1 MADAPAV
8 ASVEASLRIA
18 KYWQL
23 RAGWQTP
30 TGARTR
36 ALRTFSDSSPTA
48 LTEEHV
54 TLNVVNSWEKQTERG
69 RPAAARAAQAAQA
82 RRVAQ
87 AVAER
92 EEGRRRL
99 NTTTVAVSVASVL
112 AAGAVA
118 VVLPG
123 TSHAAVTGTSSGST
137 SSGSSS
143 SGSSSSGSS
152 STGSSDGSSSDSGS
166 SSSSD
171 QGGFQAPANSPQYS
185 SGGGSVTSGGS

>member
-1 MADAPAV
+1 
-8 ASVEASLRIA
+8 
-18 KYWQL
+18 
-23 RAGWQTP
+23 
-30 TGARTR
+30 
-36 ALRTFSDSSPTA
+36 
-48 LTEEHV
+48 
-54 TLNVVNSWEKQTERG
+54 VNSWEKQTER
-69 RPAAARAAQAAQA
+69 AAQA
-82 RRVAQ
+82 RRIAQ

-123 TSHAAVTGTSSGST
+123 TSHAAVTGKSSSGST
-137 SSGSSS
+137 STGSSS

-152 STGSSDGSSSDSGS
+152 SSSSGSSDDGSSSDSGS

-171 QGGFQAPANSPQYS
+171 SGGFQAPANSPQYS

>member
-1 MADAPAV
+1 
-8 ASVEASLRIA
+8 
-18 KYWQL
+18 
-23 RAGWQTP
+23 
-30 TGARTR
+30 
-36 ALRTFSDSSPTA
+36 
-48 LTEEHV
+48 
-54 TLNVVNSWEKQTERG
+54 VNSWEKQTER
-69 RPAAARAAQAAQA
+69 AAQA

-123 TSHAAVTGTSSGST
+123 TSHAAVTGKSSGST
-137 SSGSSS
+137 STGSSS

-152 STGSSDGSSSDSGS
+152 SSSPGSSDGGSSADSGS